1 MVSCK
6 LKTFQGQALDPAPT
20 AAVQI
25 EPWQSLQQAVQ
36 VLGEE
41 GLLKAAWDSYVIDIQ
56 NAGRRVLAEAADQA
70 IRLGQAQRK
79 PDGAITLPPEVLEE
93 AARQAAEEMAAY
105 ARGER
110 KQRATRPSKLASK
123 LASLDKA
130 SLLEALKAA
139 EAGDVSRLVAL
150 LS

>member
-1 MVSCK
+1 PWRN
-6 LKTFQGQALDPAPT
+6 LQE
-20 AAVQI
+20 AVQ
-25 EPWQSLQQAVQ
+25 A
-36 VLGEE
+36 LGEE
-41 GLLKAAWDSYVIDIQ
+41 GVIKAAWDSYVIDVQ

-70 IRLGQAQRK
+70 FRLGQIQRK
-79 PDGAITLPPEVLEE
+79 PDGSVTLPQEVLEE

-110 KQRATRPSKLASK
+110 KQRAARPSKLASK